1 MKRLIKK
8 ILTNEIVLYLFAGG
22 FTTLVN
28 WGTYAAM
35 VSADINLIISNAVAW
50 LIGVVVAFILNKNLV
65 FKSNDEEWM
74 KELVLFT
81 FTRLITGII
90 EIFGFPV
97 LLLIPVMKTS
107 IFSIEAGLAKIV
119 MTIFITI
126 LNYLLGKAVFNKEI
140 VKQKIEKIIKRNGE
154 MTK

>member
-1 MKRLIKK
+1 MKKIKKK
-8 ILTNEIVLYLFAGG
+8 ILKNEIILYLIAGG
-22 FTTLVN
+22 ITTFVN
-28 WGTYAAM
+28 WCTYAAM
-35 VSADINLIISNAVAW
+35 VSADTNLVVSNAVAW
-50 LIGVVVAFILNKNLV
+50 LIGVAVAFILNKNLV

-74 KELVLFT
+74 KEFFLFT

-97 LLLIPVMKTS
+97 LLLIPIMRTS

-154 MTK
+154 ITK